1 MKPETPMPRPLP
13 GARRLLRFLWLPL
26 LFCTAGCS
34 LLEDEFTWLD
44 RAAPASL
51 RAPDRPLADL
61 GERP

>member
-1 MKPETPMPRPLP
+1 MKTESKTQRPRPE
-13 GARRLLRFLWLPL
+13 ARRALRLLWLPL
-26 LFCTAGCS
+26 WLCTAGCS

-61 GERP
+61 AERP